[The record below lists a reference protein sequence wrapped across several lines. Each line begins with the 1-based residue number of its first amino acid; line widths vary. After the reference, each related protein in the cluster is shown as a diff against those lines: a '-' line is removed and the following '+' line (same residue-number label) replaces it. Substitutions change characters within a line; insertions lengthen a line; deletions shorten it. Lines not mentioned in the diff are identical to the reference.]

1 MTVLP
6 YEQRAAGEQGFHSA
20 QRCRLAATVSRYDQ
34 HKVVHERPAR
44 GILQAV
50 DELAAD
56 GLVLLDLGHGW
67 VHTLFE
73 GSVISQV
80 LRQTRVPVLLL
91 PAHPT
96 PPPE

>member
-1 MTVLP
+1 M
-6 YEQRAAGEQGFHSA
+6 RF
-20 QRCRLAATVSRYDQ
+20 YDQ
-34 HKVVHERPAR
+34 HRVVHELPAE

-50 DELAAD
+50 GELGAD

-73 GSVISQV
+73 GSVIQQV

-91 PAHPT
+91 SARLTLPVD
-96 PPPE
+96 